1 MNAAKYLALASPER
15 PEVHTQL
22 RDDQFI
28 KLCTDLDPN
37 YAEMANGTAARIL
50 QQLLSES
57 NHRLT
62 YTNARLKEAE
72 RIADY
77 ASRLSD
83 AAVQELEAVRT

>member
-1 MNAAKYLALASPER
+1 MNAAKYLALASPVR
-15 PEVHTQL
+15 PEVHMQL

-28 KLCTDLDPN
+28 MLCGDLDPN
-37 YAEMANGTAARIL
+37 YREMQDGTAARIL

-62 YTNARLKEAE
+62 YANARLKEAD

-83 AAVQELEAVRT
+83 AAVQELEVIHG